1 MEMTFLVWKIAFFR
15 RKSGHACVDGPPNH
29 SARRRCAL
37 STGFLMRDQEELRM
51 TAGWI
56 QLCLDLLR
64 TQKKMM
70 KTPTS
75 RIHLMEQ
82 LNPNS

>member
-1 MEMTFLVWKIAFFR
+1 MW
-15 RKSGHACVDGPPNH
+15 
-29 SARRRCAL
+29 
-37 STGFLMRDQEELRM
+37 DQEELRM

-82 LNPNS
+82 LNPKS